1 MSYTKF
7 IELNQAYSYTSI
19 IAVKLYILSG
29 ITVQKSHHASSCAD
43 LLRSAKPAAINAFF
57 LKMCCAITEA
67 PGALR
72 LERVPEDITGGSE
85 RSTFKSVFSGTCTLL
100 CASQSGSKKGE
111 VSSLRV
117 MLPAQGSVFV

>member
-43 LLRSAKPAAINAFF
+43 LLRSAKPAAINVFF
-57 LKMCCAITEA
+57 LKMCCEITEA

-72 LERVPEDITGGSE
+72 LERVPEDITA
-85 RSTFKSVFSGTCTLL
+85 VLSGAL
-100 CASQSGSKKGE
+100 
-111 VSSLRV
+111 SSLFSVVHVLSCVHLRV
-117 MLPAQGSVFV
+117 VPRRGRCPH